1 MITGFLILLSMLLAC
16 AAAGVGL
23 GMVLATFL
31 GGAWSLFAGC
41 MASTLC
47 GFMVAV
53 LVGIAMLEHGEP

>member
-1 MITGFLILLSMLLAC
+1 MIVWLILLSILLAC
-16 AAAGVGL
+16 GGAGFVL
-23 GMVLATFL
+23 GFALTTTL

-53 LVGIAMLEHGEP
+53 LVGLALSEEDL